1 LKGRTIFL
9 AARSIAPREDAVI
22 IDLPRVD
29 PAQAALGR
37 RLRRVRQAR
46 GFSVLGLGARAGLAP
61 ARLRLGE
68 QGRIRLTSAELH
80 ALIGALHISLGL
92 LYADSDL
99 SGLRRL

>member
-1 LKGRTIFL
+1 
-9 AARSIAPREDAVI
+9 VI

-29 PAQAALGR
+29 PVQAALGR

-46 GFSVLGLGARAGLAP
+46 GFTVPELAAMAGLSP
-61 ARLRLGE
+61 LRLGLGE
-68 QGRIRLTSAELH
+68 QGRTRFTSAELH

-92 LYADSDL
+92 LYGDSDL